1 LKKMADKDEK
11 LFVEISKRLP
21 RQEDK
26 DLLTSL
32 LDTYRTGGKEAVDSK
47 IEEMIKKLVGE

>member
-1 LKKMADKDEK
+1 MVGKEENK
-11 LFVEISKRLP
+11 LFAEISRRLP

-26 DLLTSL
+26 DLLNSL
-32 LDTYRTGGKEAVDSK
+32 LNTYRSGGKEAVDSK

>member
-1 LKKMADKDEK
+1 MVSKDENK
-11 LFVEISKRLP
+11 LFAEISKRLP

-32 LDTYRTGGKEAVDSK
+32 LDTYRSGGKEAVDSM
-47 IEEMIKKLVGE
+47 IEEMIKKLAGE

>member
-1 LKKMADKDEK
+1 MADKDEK